1 VRETEG
7 KFLENLVKFLF
18 IKNKISNEEGELVM
32 TKVTDAYWE
41 KMNLLEVMLECG
53 DIIPLEAV
61 RSYQG
66 QITDKMVKPLPG
78 EDDNLKEFSN
88 DDKVVVFHLKDFQ
101 KYMLGKDMLLDA
113 YRSITPKNQERSSV

>member
-1 VRETEG
+1 
-7 KFLENLVKFLF
+7 
-18 IKNKISNEEGELVM
+18 M
-32 TKVTDAYWE
+32 TKETDAYWE

-66 QITDKMVKPLPG
+66 RFNDKMVQPLPG
-78 EDDNLKEFSN
+78 EDKNLREFSN
-88 DDKVVVFHLKDFQ
+88 DDEVVVFHLKDFQ

-113 YRSITPKNQERSSV
+113 YRSITPKNQGRGGL

>member
-1 VRETEG
+1 
-7 KFLENLVKFLF
+7 
-18 IKNKISNEEGELVM
+18 M

>member
-1 VRETEG
+1 MKRG
-7 KFLENLVKFLF
+7 
-18 IKNKISNEEGELVM
+18 ILVM
-32 TKVTDAYWE
+32 TKETDAYWE

-66 QITDKMVKPLPG
+66 KFTDKMVKPLPG
-78 EDDNLKEFSN
+78 EDENLREFSN
-88 DDKVVVFHLKDFQ
+88 DDEVVVFHLKDFQ

-113 YRSITPKNQERSSV
+113 YRSITPQKFNLR